1 MKLPAKLREIHPM
14 ILLDLGVTALF
25 LLGTILAHDAFKAA
39 RQVPEG
45 AIEQGSHVALL
56 VALGAWVQA
65 VRVLRGRGGARGLA
79 AVVTA
84 YVLLLLLE
92 EIDYGLIYGLDIGFK
107 DVFGVTSFHQ
117 TTWKNEY
124 VWQDKLYWFGAPMAA
139 FFAAPFFG
147 RFTERYHPAAATRR
161 DSVAFVVVLVTFLVV
176 DQFHRHAISIY
187 QAVMYAL
194 MAWVG
199 ARAAGYPKGRIVEAK
214 AGPVAAEVE
223 PPAAAPGVADK
234 GAPPPARTRRD
245 SPRWTPVPSVR
256 SMSPFAPQAPKPLGR
271 GPARVSRNTWIGL
284 TSASACLLLFAVA
297 FVVLDPF
304 VAPAAS
310 STPNRIATTDAPAP
324 DPSAPS
330 VNPVVTAAPARESG
344 FLTLACEPACGR
356 VVVAGRNLG
365 PTPIVRHPLE
375 PGDHQVT
382 ATSGT
387 LERSFTVEIRPRAT
401 TSRRIDMRSL
411 PASPY

>member
-25 LLGTILAHDAFKAA
+25 LLGTILAHDAFIAA

-124 VWQDKLYWFGAPMAA
+124 VWQDKLYWFDAPMAA

-147 RFTERYHPAAATRR
+147 RLTERYHPAAATRR

-365 PTPIVRHPLE
+365 
-375 PGDHQVT
+375 
-382 ATSGT
+382 
-387 LERSFTVEIRPRAT
+387 
-401 TSRRIDMRSL
+401 
-411 PASPY
+411 